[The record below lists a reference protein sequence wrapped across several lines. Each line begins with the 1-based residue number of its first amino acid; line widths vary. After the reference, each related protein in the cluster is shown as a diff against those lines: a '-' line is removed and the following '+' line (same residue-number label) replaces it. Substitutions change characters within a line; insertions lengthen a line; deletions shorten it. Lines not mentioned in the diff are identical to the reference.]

1 MPSPLWES
9 LNVVSM
15 YVVPV
20 WIMHRTSKVL
30 DTYAMLDS
38 CSQGTFMDEQLLDEL
53 QILGRKT
60 TITVKILNG
69 EATELTRV
77 AEGLEV
83 ANGGR
88 KTHQKARWI
97 APPKTYGRKERCS
110 RKWFCETK
118 YLYHSKTRLY
128 LYISM
133 HINLQLTYQ
142 EIFIYI
148 VLQKGCNQ
156 LVFDWILCAKACGSN
171 TNPLLYKHEIVKLH
185 DKVIYWKL
193 PLHQILIF
201 HQFLIIGLPFPQA
214 LIRHKTSCSSK
225 GFLKVN
231 IANTKKYGREA
242 LIYTATYIIMEWY

>member
-1 MPSPLWES
+1 MRGCTKQIFENQNWDSKKWFQILKRYHLKTSIFWS
-9 LNVVSM
+9 
-15 YVVPV
+15 Y
-20 WIMHRTSKVL
+20 WIMVQ
-30 DTYAMLDS
+30 DWWVD
-38 CSQGTFMDEQLLDEL
+38 
-53 QILGRKT
+53 
-60 TITVKILNG
+60 IT
-69 EATELTRV
+69 R
-77 AEGLEV
+77 
-83 ANGGR
+83 
-88 KTHQKARWI
+88 
-97 APPKTYGRKERCS
+97 
-110 RKWFCETK
+110 
-118 YLYHSKTRLY
+118 YLYHSETRLY

-148 VLQKGCNQ
+148 VLQKGRNQ
-156 LVFDWILCAKACGSN
+156 LVFDWFLCAKACGSN

-214 LIRHKTSCSSK
+214 LIRYKTSCSSK

-231 IANTKKYGREA
+231 IANTKKYEREP